1 MLDRRGILLDV
12 TFVKLSAIAPGAYTF
27 GDGST
32 PVAGHPSGTGST
44 TPGSL
49 LLAHPSDRRVLA
61 LAVVD
66 SREVYVTSGSD
77 ADNWLRVS

>member
-1 MLDRRGILLDV
+1 MDRRGSLLDV
-12 TFVKLSAIAPGAYTF
+12 TFAKLSAIEPGAYTF

-44 TPGSL
+44 VPGSL
-49 LLAHPSDRRVLA
+49 LLTHTSARRVLA

-66 SREVYVTSGSD
+66 NREVYVTSGSD
-77 ADNWLRVS
+77 ADNWLRIS

>member
-1 MLDRRGILLDV
+1 MDRRGALLDV
-12 TFVKLSAIAPGAYTF
+12 TFAKLSSIDPGAYTF

-44 TPGSL
+44 VPGSL
-49 LLAHPSDRRVLA
+49 LLTHTSARRVLA

-66 SREVYVTSGSD
+66 NREVYVTSGSD